1 MKQGYLESIPN
12 FPIKIYDVKEKSGSR
27 REYSLELSQE
37 LKDVASHIS
46 DVPLRFASLVLA
58 YPSMQ
63 GDGTDQEFHS
73 DSNSGER
80 AIIYLTDVNEE
91 SNGPI
96 EFEQYGKL
104 LGKAGTYIHYPADE
118 VHRGCKSDI
127 YRYALALAFDDNV
140 LKEITTIGAPTT
152 DCADYVCPTGYKLKD
167 PAPENIELTYQNC
180 CNQTEYNT
188 LLIISIIFVSLFGLF
203 VAMYWGK
210 MKRLSD

>member
-1 MKQGYLESIPN
+1 MKQGFFESIPN
-12 FPIKIYDVKEKSGSR
+12 FPINIYDVQEKSGSR
-27 REYSLELSQE
+27 REYSLEISQE

-46 DVPLRFASLVLA
+46 NVPLRFASLVLA
-58 YPSMQ
+58 YPDSQ
-63 GDGTDQEFHS
+63 NGTDQEFHS

-80 AIIYLTDVNEE
+80 AIIYLTDVNDE

-104 LGKAGTYIHYPADE
+104 LGKVGTYIHYPADE

-140 LKEITTIGAPTT
+140 SKEITTIGVTT
-152 DCADYVCPTGYKLKD
+152 DCVDYVCPTGYKLKD
-167 PAPENIELTYQNC
+167 PAPTDVELTYQNC

-188 LLIISIIFVSLFGLF
+188 LLIISIIFVGLF
-203 VAMYWGK
+203 IFAFYWGQ
-210 MKRLSD
+210 MRSS